1 MMGGKRTIIQVME
14 DPEEGKDQ
22 KMRPPLPPSTRNL
35 PFGQAELSP
44 VRSISGICLPLP
56 VP

>member
-22 KMRPPLPPSTRNL
+22 KMPPPLPPPQGTY
-35 PFGQAELSP
+35 
-44 VRSISGICLPLP
+44 PLDKQN
-56 VP
+56 

>member
-22 KMRPPLPPSTRNL
+22 KMPPPLPPSTRNL